1 MPVLTRLQFKRQQEL
16 HVTGILVDCYSNTSS
31 REISNDSRHYV
42 NNNCGG
48 IDINSC
54 KHSKVNQI
62 THKLKRHSAVLNTY
76 NPDNDNNSHSKRRKM
91 VNSTRKRARITTVQ
105 KIERKTSNGVGG
117 DNFTTSAVTETPTS
131 HVPLRS
137 LQNQLQH
144 KQQQHNYQPQKQHQ
158 HQQQQQQYHQSTLF
172 YLPTQIIPMSASSS
186 SSQSIPRSSPT
197 STSTS
202 SSSSSLPPPPQQ
214 PTSSSNSS
222 INNSTSFTKEGLN
235 NDKYGECKKDKTNK
249 TTTNSTTT
257 TTTTTTT
264 IKKISLK
271 IPLMKKSFKIV
282 LNNNKLNDL
291 FSNNNNNNHDAFK
304 SYISEVLAS
313 SIPPET
319 SCSKTTKTSSNN
331 AAANHLNDEE
341 RFERQMN
348 ENYRGRSFTYSTDSD
363 YIVPSTSST
372 PSSSTSS
379 SSLCKNFENL
389 NKSSTTLSNPS
400 LTPTR
405 YAPYDTQC
413 RYRTK
418 SFNSSKPTIDNFEMT
433 SSSITPTCQIED
445 SKICSGDKLKSI
457 HDSSDLSMT
466 ASSVKFEESKA
477 VNVAEPSSATEIKS
491 IEITETL
498 PQKTDGDE
506 SSFLTTSKNDRLLG
520 KFNLLDV
527 STPSTSKN
535 TPPTTSILEEIEDDD
550 DDLICN
556 NKKYFYFNYFHYQ
569 ADLERNNANNNGK
582 DNLNVENNNDD
593 NNNNSNNNNEN
604 EHRGEG
610 AVVEVGAEDNEMGD
624 VDEMIE
630 EDEDDEEYES
640 ESDIDSGID
649 EEFAE

>member
-1 MPVLTRLQFKRQQEL
+1 MPVLTRLQFKRQQQQL
-16 HVTGILVDCYSNTSS
+16 HITRISVDCYSNTSS
-31 REISNDSRHYV
+31 REISNDIRYYV

-54 KHSKVNQI
+54 KHSKVNHI
-62 THKLKRHSAVLNTY
+62 THKLKRHSTVLNTY

-91 VNSTRKRARITTVQ
+91 VSSTRKRARIATVQ
-105 KIERKTSNGVGG
+105 KIECKTSNGVGG

-144 KQQQHNYQPQKQHQ
+144 KQQQHNYQPQKQQ
-158 HQQQQQQYHQSTLF
+158 NHQQQQSTLF
-172 YLPTQIIPMSASSS
+172 YLPAPIISMSSS
-186 SSQSIPRSSPT
+186 SSSSPQST
-197 STSTS
+197 PIPAVSSPSSTSTS
-202 SSSSSLPPPPQQ
+202 SSSPSTSL
-214 PTSSSNSS
+214 SNSS
-222 INNSTSFTKEGLN
+222 INNTTDSN
-235 NDKYGECKKDKTNK
+235 NDKYGECEKDKTN
-249 TTTNSTTT
+249 TTT

-264 IKKISLK
+264 IKKISNIRLK

-291 FSNNNNNNHDAFK
+291 FSNTNDNNHDAFK

-319 SCSKTTKTSSNN
+319 SCSKNTKTSYNN
-331 AAANHLNDEE
+331 AANNLNDEE
-341 RFERQMN
+341 GVERQAN
-348 ENYRGRSFTYSTDSD
+348 ENYRSRSFTYSTDSD
-363 YIVPSTSST
+363 YVLPST
-372 PSSSTSS
+372 STSS
-379 SSLCKNFENL
+379 SSYKNFENL

-418 SFNSSKPTIDNFEMT
+418 SFNSVKPTIDNFEMT
-433 SSSITPTCQIED
+433 SSSTTPTYQIED
-445 SKICSGDKLKSI
+445 NEICSGDKLKSI
-457 HDSSDLSMT
+457 HNSSNKSMT
-466 ASSVKFEESKA
+466 TSSFKFEESKTL
-477 VNVAEPSSATEIKS
+477 NVAAPDEIKS

-498 PQKTDGDE
+498 PLKTDGDE
-506 SSFLTTSKNDRLLG
+506 SFLTTSNNDRLLG

-527 STPSTSKN
+527 SAPSTSKN
-535 TPPTTSILEEIEDDD
+535 TLPTTSILEEIEDDD

-569 ADLERNNANNNGK
+569 ADLERNNANNNSK
-582 DNLNVENNNDD
+582 NDLNVENNNNNDD
-593 NNNNSNNNNEN
+593 T

-610 AVVEVGAEDNEMGD
+610 GGEEDNEIGD
-624 VDEMIE
+624 VDELIE
-630 EDEDDEEYES
+630 DDEDEDEYES

-649 EEFAE
+649 EEFIE